1 MIIVHPDHKRFLDL
15 LDEWQFLDIESLHS
29 LSDQIRERSLDSI
42 RRILKR
48 LQQKNV
54 VKIYRDPW
62 TKKNF
67 YYLNEVLRKVFY
79 PQSISNVEGSSL
91 YHDLLVSRLSLEI
104 LKYNHVFQKSD
115 LEHRIKET
123 SKKSLFNE
131 IVPDARMFGEI
142 QGKSFIASIELELHQ
157 KEKKRIVA
165 KAKNYFNS
173 TYYNHAFYFFTDEN
187 TMRNYYKTIKEELGE
202 EFNQKIFLFYTRS
215 FFTKTISLS
224 DGNGFVSGKGA
235 SFDKVFGGIR

>member
-131 IVPDARMFGEI
+131 VVPDARLFGEI
-142 QGKSFIASIELELHQ
+142 QGKSFIASIELASIRFLEVYDESTMRLRCDRSLKKILTNSAIS
-157 KEKKRIVA
+157 KEKTA
-165 KAKNYFNS
+165 LQN
-173 TYYNHAFYFFTDEN
+173 
-187 TMRNYYKTIKEELGE
+187 
-202 EFNQKIFLFYTRS
+202 
-215 FFTKTISLS
+215 
-224 DGNGFVSGKGA
+224 
-235 SFDKVFGGIR
+235 